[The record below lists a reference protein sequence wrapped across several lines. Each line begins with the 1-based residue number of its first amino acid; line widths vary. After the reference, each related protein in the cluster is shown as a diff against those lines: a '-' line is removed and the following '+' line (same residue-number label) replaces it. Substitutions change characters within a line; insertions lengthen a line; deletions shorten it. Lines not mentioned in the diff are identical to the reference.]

1 MDRRIKYYAVL
12 LAISISI
19 GLSSQ
24 TIAQKTVP
32 NRDTPPVKVAL
43 EAYSFS
49 KLLND
54 NAKGRGSGMSLFDLL
69 DFAAVNNFDGLSLT
83 GYYFPGYPNV
93 PTDAYINDIKRRAF
107 ELGLDICSTGV
118 RNDFGNPDPAKR
130 AADVK
135 HVKEWVDVAVKLG
148 SPVLR
153 IFSGAMP
160 AGYENKWDEV
170 AKYLSAD
177 IKECVAYAQK
187 RGVIIAVQNHGDF
200 LKTADET
207 IKLVKMVN
215 SEWFGVVVDTG
226 YFLTA
231 DPYADMAKVMPY
243 ATNFLLKESPV
254 PGGSDV
260 RIDLTKVM
268 KILKESKYRGYLPI
282 ETLSAKGP
290 AKDADKSGIKK
301 PAYDPYQVVPV
312 FLKQVN
318 EAIQI
323 AYKN

>member
-1 MDRRIKYYAVL
+1 MNRDIKYYSLLLVL
-12 LAISISI
+12 SLGF
-19 GLSSQ
+19 GLSSRVF
-24 TIAQKTVP
+24 AQKTKAQY
-32 NRDTPPVKVAL
+32 DTPPVKVAL

-54 NAKGRGSGMSLFDLL
+54 NAKGRGTGMSLFDLL
-69 DFAAVNNFDGLSLT
+69 NFAAVNNFDGLSLT

-118 RNDFGNPDPAKR
+118 RNDFGNPDPEKR

-170 AKYLSAD
+170 AKYLAAD

-200 LKTADET
+200 LKTADQT

-226 YFLTA
+226 YFLTD

-243 ATNFLLKESPV
+243 AANFLLKESPV
-254 PGGSDV
+254 PGGSGV
-260 RIDLTKVM
+260 PIDLTKVM
-268 KILKESKYRGYLPI
+268 KILKDSKYRGYLPI
-282 ETLSAKGP
+282 ETLSAKVS
-290 AKDADKSGIKK
+290 AKSADQSVAKK
-301 PAYDPYQVVPV
+301 PPYDPYQVVPV

-318 EAIQI
+318 DAINV